1 MVHIDITYQGSL
13 RCEAVHAP
21 SGTKIVSDAPV
32 DHCGK
37 GESFSPTDM
46 VATALGTC
54 MVTVM
59 GIVAER
65 NGWELDGATASVDK
79 KMVADPRRVG
89 EVEIVIA
96 VPRELDSSARETLE
110 SAARTCPVAETL
122 GERVNQNVRFV
133 WGA

>member
-1 MVHIDITYQGSL
+1 MVHIDATYQGSL

-21 SGTKIVSDAPV
+21 SGTTIVTDAPV

-46 VATALGTC
+46 LATALGTC
-54 MVTVM
+54 MLTVM

-65 NGWELDGATASVDK
+65 NGWEVEGATASLDK

-89 EVEIVIA
+89 EVEVVIA
-96 VPRELDSSARETLE
+96 VPRELDAQARETLE
-110 SAARTCPVAETL
+110 RAALGCPVAESL
-122 GERVNQNVRFV
+122 GDRVSQSVRFV